1 MNRMKKT
8 RFFIIA
14 SLMIVLM
21 SACSDN
27 DYLNAIPSKSTAVI
41 SIDMSRLN
49 GQEQEQ
55 NQEHILKTMLH
66 VDDVSKCGLDVKE
79 KVYLFET
86 IDGNLGL
93 CAKVADEGDV
103 SNWLSQL
110 SQQRISSTVTERK
123 GFHFAVLKD
132 SWLVGFSS
140 KALLVMG
147 PVVAEAQAEMQRQ
160 MVRYLNADEDAG
172 IKSSKLFAQLDSID
186 SPMAM
191 VAQAVALPEKFVAP
205 FTLGAPKDA
214 DASQIVIA
222 AGMDVEDG
230 VLKIAG
236 RTFSFNPS
244 INQALVKSQQV
255 FRPIQGDYVQSMP
268 DDAMAGIFM
277 NVAGSRFL
285 PLVQSNQG
293 LQTLLVG
300 INASIDM
307 DNILRSVDGDMS
319 IVLPTLGADHMQ
331 MMMAARLSH
340 AKWLSDVDYWKQSC
354 PKGSTIGNWKS
365 NAFCYSSGKT
375 CFYFG
380 VTDDK
385 QFFSGNDEVSAESSI
400 RPSSHPISKR
410 VQNMIRGE
418 KMVMVIN
425 LEKSG
430 GGGSAMQAVTGL
442 LSPLF
447 GQLTAVVYTLK

>member
-293 LQTLLVG
+293 LQTLLMG

-400 RPSSHPISKR
+400 RPSSHPVSKR

>member
-103 SNWLSQL
+103 SNWLSEL
-110 SQQRISSTVTERK
+110 SQQRICSTVTERK

-293 LQTLLVG
+293 LQTLLMG

-307 DNILRSVDGDMS
+307 DNILRSVDGDLS
-319 IVLPTLGADHMQ
+319 IVLPTLGADHMK

>member
-103 SNWLSQL
+103 SNWLSEL
-110 SQQRISSTVTERK
+110 SQQRICSTVTERK

-172 IKSSKLFAQLDSID
+172 IKSSKFFAQLDSID

-293 LQTLLVG
+293 LQTLLMG

>member
-293 LQTLLVG
+293 LQTLLMG

-354 PKGSTIGNWKS
+354 PKGSTIGNWKL

>member
-66 VDDVSKCGLDVKE
+66 VDDVSKCGLDMKE

-103 SNWLSQL
+103 SNWLSEL
-110 SQQRISSTVTERK
+110 SQQRICSTVTERK

-293 LQTLLVG
+293 LQTLLMG

-447 GQLTAVVYTLK
+447 GQLTAVVYTLR

>member
-103 SNWLSQL
+103 SNWLSEL
-110 SQQRISSTVTERK
+110 SQQRICSTVTERK

-160 MVRYLNADEDAG
+160 MVRYLKADEDAG

-293 LQTLLVG
+293 LQTLLMG

>member
-103 SNWLSQL
+103 SNWLSEL
-110 SQQRISSTVTERK
+110 SQQRICSTVTERK

-277 NVAGSRFL
+277 NVSGSRFL

-293 LQTLLVG
+293 LQTLLMG

-400 RPSSHPISKR
+400 RPSSHPVSKR

>member
-103 SNWLSQL
+103 SNWLSEL
-110 SQQRISSTVTERK
+110 SQQRICSTVTERK

-293 LQTLLVG
+293 LQTLLMG

-430 GGGSAMQAVTGL
+430 GCGSAMQAVTGL

>member
-49 GQEQEQ
+49 GLEQEQ

-103 SNWLSQL
+103 SNWLSEL
-110 SQQRISSTVTERK
+110 SQQRICSTVTERK

-160 MVRYLNADEDAG
+160 MVRYLSADGDAG

-186 SPMAM
+186 SPMAI

-222 AGMDVEDG
+222 AGMDVENG

-285 PLVQSNQG
+285 PLVQSNQS
-293 LQTLLVG
+293 LQTLLMG

>member
-110 SQQRISSTVTERK
+110 SQQRICSTVTERK

-293 LQTLLVG
+293 LQTLLMG

-319 IVLPTLGADHMQ
+319 IVLPTLGAEHMQ

-354 PKGSTIGNWKS
+354 PKGSTIGNWKL

>member
-86 IDGNLGL
+86 VDGNLGL

-103 SNWLSQL
+103 SNWLSEL
-110 SQQRISSTVTERK
+110 SQQRICSTVTERK

-285 PLVQSNQG
+285 PLVQSNPG
-293 LQTLLVG
+293 LQTLLMG

-400 RPSSHPISKR
+400 RPSSHPVSKR

>member
-103 SNWLSQL
+103 SNWLSEL
-110 SQQRISSTVTERK
+110 SQQRICSTVTERK

-222 AGMDVEDG
+222 AGMDVENG

-285 PLVQSNQG
+285 PLVQSNPG
-293 LQTLLVG
+293 LQTLLMG

-385 QFFSGNDEVSAESSI
+385 QFFSGNDEVSAENSI

>member
-103 SNWLSQL
+103 SNWLSEL
-110 SQQRISSTVTERK
+110 SQQRICSTVTERK

-160 MVRYLNADEDAG
+160 MVRYLNADEYAG

-285 PLVQSNQG
+285 PLVQSNPG
-293 LQTLLVG
+293 LQTLLMG

>member
-1 MNRMKKT
+1 MNIMKKT

-55 NQEHILKTMLH
+55 NQEHILNTMLH

-103 SNWLSQL
+103 SNWLSEL
-110 SQQRISSTVTERK
+110 SQQRICSTVTERK

-293 LQTLLVG
+293 LQTLLMG

>member
-103 SNWLSQL
+103 SNWLSEL
-110 SQQRISSTVTERK
+110 SQQRICSTVTERK

-191 VAQAVALPEKFVAP
+191 VAQAMAFPEKFVAP

-293 LQTLLVG
+293 LQTLLMG

-400 RPSSHPISKR
+400 RPSSHPVSKR

>member
-103 SNWLSQL
+103 SNWLSEL
-110 SQQRISSTVTERK
+110 SQQRICSTVTERK

-160 MVRYLNADEDAG
+160 MVRYLKADEDAG

-222 AGMDVEDG
+222 AGMDVENG

-293 LQTLLVG
+293 LQTLLMG

-319 IVLPTLGADHMQ
+319 IVLPTLGTDHMQ

-400 RPSSHPISKR
+400 RPSSHPVSKR

>member
-93 CAKVADEGDV
+93 CVKVADEGDV
-103 SNWLSQL
+103 SNWLSEL
-110 SQQRISSTVTERK
+110 SQQRICSTVTERK

-293 LQTLLVG
+293 LQTLLMG

-418 KMVMVIN
+418 KMVMVIS

>member
-103 SNWLSQL
+103 SNWLSEL
-110 SQQRISSTVTERK
+110 SQQRICSTVTERK

-293 LQTLLVG
+293 LQTLLMG

-400 RPSSHPISKR
+400 RPSSHPVSKR

-447 GQLTAVVYTLK
+447 GQLTAVVYTLR

>member
-41 SIDMSRLN
+41 SIDVSRLN

-103 SNWLSQL
+103 SNWLSEL
-110 SQQRISSTVTERK
+110 SQQRICSTVTERK

-285 PLVQSNQG
+285 PLVQSNQS
-293 LQTLLVG
+293 LQTLLMG

-307 DNILRSVDGDMS
+307 DHILRSVDGDMS

>member
-103 SNWLSQL
+103 SNWLSEL
-110 SQQRISSTVTERK
+110 SQQRICSTVTERK

-205 FTLGAPKDA
+205 FTLGAPKYA

-268 DDAMAGIFM
+268 DDAMTGIFM

>member
-110 SQQRISSTVTERK
+110 SQQRICSTVTERK

-268 DDAMAGIFM
+268 DDAMASIFM

-293 LQTLLVG
+293 LQTLLMG

-354 PKGSTIGNWKS
+354 PKGSTIGNWKL

>member
-103 SNWLSQL
+103 SNWLSEL
-110 SQQRISSTVTERK
+110 SQQRICSTVTERK

-293 LQTLLVG
+293 LQTLLMG

-430 GGGSAMQAVTGL
+430 GGGSVMQAVTGL

>member
-1 MNRMKKT
+1 MNRMKKK

-103 SNWLSQL
+103 SNWLSEL

-230 VLKIAG
+230 VLKIVG

-268 DDAMAGIFM
+268 DDAMTGIFM